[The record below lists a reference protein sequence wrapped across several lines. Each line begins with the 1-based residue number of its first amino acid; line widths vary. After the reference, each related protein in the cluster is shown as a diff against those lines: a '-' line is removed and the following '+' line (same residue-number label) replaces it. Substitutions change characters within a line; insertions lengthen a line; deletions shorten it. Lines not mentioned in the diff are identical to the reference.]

1 MTLRRKLSGESAMR
15 TALLDRMFIFG
26 VLLLLATACGAEESE
41 PDTCDDPPDIL
52 FFDDFN
58 GEQQCGWATYN
69 RGGGIAAIE
78 NASMQ
83 LTVSQPG
90 QIWWTNPSRNFDD
103 VFIRAEARQV
113 SGPDDNAYGII
124 CRYQNTENFYAFL
137 VSGDGYYAI
146 AKYQSGSENVIYLTE
161 NGQFQPSNEI
171 HTGIASNELVV
182 SCVGNELSMEVN
194 GAPLI
199 TVTDPTFVT
208 GDIGLAASTLQA
220 ETGVIEFDNV
230 QVSAP

>member
-1 MTLRRKLSGESAMR
+1 MGRSYTFWWLFLG
-15 TALLDRMFIFG
+15 IFV
-26 VLLLLATACGAEESE
+26 VLTTACGSAETGL
-41 PDTCDDPPDIL
+41 DACDDRPEIL

-58 GEQQCGWATYN
+58 GEQDCGWATYS
-69 RGGGIAAIE
+69 RGGGVAAIE

-90 QIWWTNPSRNFDD
+90 QIWWTNPTRNFDD
-103 VFIRAEARQV
+103 VVIRTEARQV
-113 SGPDDNAYGII
+113 SGSDDNAYGLI
-124 CRYQNTENFYAFL
+124 CRYQNPENFYAFL
-137 VSGDGYYAI
+137 ISGDGYYAI

-161 NGQFQPSNEI
+161 NGQFQPSEEI
-171 HTGIASNELVV
+171 HTGIASNELLV
-182 SCVGNELSMEVN
+182 SCIGNQLSMEVN
-194 GAPLI
+194 GAPLL

>member
-1 MTLRRKLSGESAMR
+1 MKRAYTFWWLSLVIVAVLAAGCRSTSA
-15 TALLDRMFIFG
+15 
-26 VLLLLATACGAEESE
+26 E
-41 PDTCDDPPDIL
+41 PDTCDDPPQIL

-58 GEQQCGWATYN
+58 GEQDCGWATYN

-90 QIWWTNPSRNFDD
+90 QIWWTNPTRNFDD
-103 VFIRAEARQV
+103 VIIRAEARQV
-113 SGPDDNAYGII
+113 SRPNDNAYGLI
-124 CRYQNTENFYAFL
+124 CRYQDPKNFYAFL
-137 VSGDGYYAI
+137 VSGDGYYVI

-161 NGQFQPSNEI
+161 NGQFQPSEAI
-171 HTGIASNELVV
+171 HTGVASNELLA
-182 SCVGNELSMEVN
+182 SCIGNQLSLEVN
-194 GAPLI
+194 GTPLI